1 MTSGDLLKQ
10 TKEEKRENFVSKVNS
25 ERQDIK
31 DYEER

>member
-1 MTSGDLLKQ
+1 MKETMKKE